1 MSENT
6 MSRIPNTDAAGKPF
20 DATMIEAVW
29 EKARVS
35 AEYRPLRVESFGSL
49 IWKDAYGNTNSKL
62 GWEIDHIKPVTKG
75 GGDNLENLQLL
86 QWENNRRK
94 GESLINGE
102 HQAASGLLRQGIDR
116 IIPAR

>member
-1 MSENT
+1 
-6 MSRIPNTDAAGKPF
+6 MSRLPNTDAAGKPF
-20 DATMIEAVW
+20 DATTIEAVW

-75 GGDNLENLQLL
+75 GGDNLENLQPL

-102 HQAASGLLRQGIDR
+102 HQAASGLLRQDINR